1 MWYRGGRF
9 SAEARE
15 ITSVFGVVFSPSPS
29 DREEAGHGE
38 VCVPPGPEEAD
49 RLSAGPAWH

>member
-15 ITSVFGVVFSPSPS
+15 ITSVFGVVFSPSLS